1 MGRLFVTGD
10 THSTIDWK
18 KLNTKNWEEQRNLTR
33 DDHLLIAGDFGAPWV
48 VGESYTDEY
57 VLDTYESRNYT
68 TLFIDGNHENFHA
81 LAQYPIVTY
90 KGAKC
95 HQLRAH
101 VFHVMRGEVL
111 ELGAHVIWCMGGAR
125 STDIHYR
132 TTGVNH
138 WEEEVPSYREL
149 EYGAETLRANMERI
163 NMIVTHDA
171 PDKAIDAIDK
181 YRLPYTDPKMAVM
194 PNYLQFILDEMQDK
208 SAVKWYFGHY
218 HIDSDFQLR
227 AHEFHAMYERILEV

>member
-1 MGRLFVTGD
+1 ME
-10 THSTIDWK
+10 
-18 KLNTKNWEEQRNLTR
+18 KLNTKNWVEQHNLTR

-48 VGESYTDEY
+48 LGESAEDRY
-57 VLDTYESRNYT
+57 VLDTYENRNYT
-68 TLFIDGNHENFHA
+68 TLFVDGNHENFPA

-95 HQLRAH
+95 HQLR
-101 VFHVMRGEVL
+101 
-111 ELGAHVIWCMGGAR
+111 AHVIWCMGGAR

-194 PNYLQFILDEMQDK
+194 PNYLQFILDEIQDK

-218 HIDSDFQLR
+218 HIDQNFQLR

>member
-10 THSTIDWK
+10 THSTIDWE
-18 KLNTKNWEEQRNLTR
+18 KLNTKNWVEQRDLTR

-48 VGESYTDEY
+48 LGESYTDEF

-68 TLFIDGNHENFHA
+68 TLFIDGNHENFDA
-81 LAQYPIVTY
+81 LAQYPVVTY

-125 STDIHYR
+125 SIDIHYR

-138 WEEEVPSYREL
+138 WEEEVPSYQEL
-149 EYGAETLRANMERI
+149 EYGAETLRANIERI
-163 NMIVTHDA
+163 NMIITHDA

-181 YRLPYTDPKMAVM
+181 YRLSYTDPKMTVM
-194 PNYLQFILDEMQDK
+194 PNYLQFILDEMQEK

-218 HIDSDFQLR
+218 HVDQDFQLG
-227 AHEFHAMYERILEV
+227 AHEFCAMYDRVLEV